1 MIFKDKDGMS
11 LPNQL
16 AIIGFDPRS
25 PILRRSM
32 NYEQILFLVLI
43 ITALIF
49 FISGII
55 RYDLVAAITLLLAV
69 AFGLVPIKETFIGF
83 SHSAVITVGT
93 LFIISRAVENTGILG
108 EIAYYLQLR
117 RKNIPKQ
124 ILVLSSAMISLSAF
138 INNVA
143 AVALMIPIA
152 LKISRIRNIPRR
164 ALFMPLSFSS
174 LLGGLITLI
183 GTSPN
188 IIVSD
193 FRKNKLG
200 SAFHFLD
207 FAPVGIGV
215 AIVGLAFIAWVGWR
229 LIPLIT
235 DKDNK
240 PFLEKFTFE
249 FRVKADS
256 PLLNRK
262 MVHLIKE
269 FQDRAEL
276 LVVLRGGEVIRENLK
291 YLTVKIDDILIVET
305 DKWTSGELTSQYKL
319 VREPQ
324 YQKMESMDYFL
335 TEIILLPQSF
345 LETKPIKDL
354 NLIETY
360 GIEII
365 AISRRNA
372 TFTKSLRE
380 ITPQTGDVLLV
391 KSDNKLTQEGLYALN
406 CIAAGESRIRLFSK
420 KATIKVFS
428 IFFLAIAAV
437 ISGLVRTDIAFFAA
451 SIAMI
456 LTRCLSLE
464 GAYQSINLPIL
475 VLIATLIPVGQAM
488 ETTGT
493 ATLIAQGFYYYGHA
507 LPITM
512 NLFILIV
519 ICMLFA
525 NFINTAAVALIFSP
539 IALMIAS
546 GWSVSPDPFLMAVAV
561 GSSCAFITPVGHQA
575 NTLVLGPGNYQFS
588 DYWRIGLP
596 LTVILAVTA
605 TLLIRLFWSF

>member
-1 MIFKDKDGMS
+1 
-11 LPNQL
+11 
-16 AIIGFDPRS
+16 
-25 PILRRSM
+25 M
-32 NYEQILFLVLI
+32 NYEQLLFIALLL
-43 ITALIF
+43 TALVF
-49 FISGII
+49 FVSGYI
-55 RYDLVAAITLLLAV
+55 RYDLVAALTLLLAII
-69 AFGLVPIKETFIGF
+69 FGLVPIKESFIGF

-93 LFIISRAVENTGILG
+93 LFIISRAVENTGILD
-108 EIAYYLQLR
+108 EIAYYLRLR

-124 ILVLSSAMISLSAF
+124 ILVLSSAVASLSAF

-143 AVALMIPIA
+143 AVALMIPVT
-152 LKISRIRNIPRR
+152 LKIARIKNIPRR
-164 ALFMPLSFSS
+164 ALLMPLSFSS

-193 FRKNKLG
+193 FRKNRLG
-200 SAFHFLD
+200 SSFHFLD

-215 AIVGLAFIAWVGWR
+215 AIVGVAFIAWAGWR
-229 LIPLIT
+229 LISLKT

-240 PFLEKFTFE
+240 PFLETFTFE
-249 FRVKADS
+249 FRIKSNSSLVNKKMAH
-256 PLLNRK
+256 LLN
-262 MVHLIKE
+262 E
-269 FQDRAEL
+269 YQDRAEL
-276 LVVLRGGEVIRENLK
+276 LVVLRGGEVLRKNLK
-291 YLTVKIDDILIVET
+291 YLTVKTDDLLILET
-305 DKWTSGELTSQYKL
+305 DKWTSGELTSQYGL
-319 VREPQ
+319 VRGPQ
-324 YQKMESMDYFL
+324 HQKMESMDYFL

-372 TFTKSLRE
+372 TFTKSLGD

-391 KSDNKLTQEGLYALN
+391 KSNSKLIQERLYALN
-406 CIAAGESRIRLFSK
+406 CIAAGENRIRPFSK
-420 KATIKVFS
+420 QATIKVFA
-428 IFFLAIAAV
+428 IFFLAVAAV
-437 ISGLVRTDIAFFAA
+437 ISGFVRTDIAFFTA

-456 LTRCLSLE
+456 LTGCLSLD
-464 GAYQSINLPIL
+464 GAYRSINLPIL

-493 ATLIAQGFYYYGHA
+493 AKLIAQGFYYYGHA
-507 LPITM
+507 LPISM

-546 GWSVSPDPFLMAVAV
+546 DWSASPDPFLMAVAV
-561 GSSCAFITPVGHQA
+561 GSSCTFITPVGHQA

-596 LTVILAVTA
+596 LTLILSVTA

>member
-1 MIFKDKDGMS
+1 
-11 LPNQL
+11 
-16 AIIGFDPRS
+16 
-25 PILRRSM
+25 M

>member
-1 MIFKDKDGMS
+1 MGAIGAGPEANFKGSNCMS
-11 LPNQL
+11 Y
-16 AIIGFDPRS
+16 D
-25 PILRRSM
+25 
-32 NYEQILFLVLI
+32 QILFIMLI
-43 ITALIF
+43 ITALAF
-49 FISGII
+49 FVSGII

-69 AFGLVPIKETFIGF
+69 VLGLVPIKESFIGF
-83 SHSAVITVGT
+83 SHTAVITVGT
-93 LFIISRAVENTGILG
+93 LFIISRAVENTGVLG
-108 EIAYYLQLR
+108 EIAYYLRLR

-124 ILVLSSAMISLSAF
+124 ILVLSSAVVSLSAF

-143 AVALMIPIA
+143 AVALMIPVT
-152 LKISRIRNIPRR
+152 LKIARIRNIPRR
-164 ALFMPLSFSS
+164 ALLMPLSFSS

-183 GTSPN
+183 GTTPN

-193 FRKNKLG
+193 FRKDKLG
-200 SAFHFLD
+200 SSFHFLD

-215 AIVGLAFIAWVGWR
+215 AIVGLVFIAWIGWR
-229 LIPLIT
+229 LISLTT

-240 PFLEKFTFE
+240 PLLEKFTFE
-249 FRVKADS
+249 FRVKSDS
-256 PLLNRK
+256 PLVNSK
-262 MVHLIKE
+262 MTHLIKE
-269 FQDRAEL
+269 YQDRAEL
-276 LVVLRGGEVIRENLK
+276 LVVFRDGEVIRKNLK
-291 YLTVKIDDILIVET
+291 YLTVKTDDLLIVET
-305 DKWTSGELTSQYKL
+305 DKWTSGELTSQYRL

-335 TEIILLPQSF
+335 TEIVLLPQSF

-354 NLIETY
+354 NLIEAY

-372 TFTKSLRE
+372 TFTESLRE

-391 KSDNKLTQEGLYALN
+391 KSDSQLTQERLHALN
-406 CIAAGESRIRLFSK
+406 CIAAGENRIRPFSK
-420 KATIKVFS
+420 KATIKVFG

-437 ISGLVRTDIAFFAA
+437 ISGFVRTDVAFFTA

-456 LTRCLSLE
+456 LTGCLSLD

-493 ATLIAQGFYYYGHA
+493 AKLIAQGFYYYGHA

-512 NLFILIV
+512 NLFILIA

-546 GWSVSPDPFLMAVAV
+546 DWSASPDPFLMAVAI
-561 GSSCAFITPVGHQA
+561 GSSCTFITPVGHQA

-596 LTVILAVTA
+596 LTFILAVTA
-605 TLLIRLFWSF
+605 TLLIRLFWPFSVVAPS